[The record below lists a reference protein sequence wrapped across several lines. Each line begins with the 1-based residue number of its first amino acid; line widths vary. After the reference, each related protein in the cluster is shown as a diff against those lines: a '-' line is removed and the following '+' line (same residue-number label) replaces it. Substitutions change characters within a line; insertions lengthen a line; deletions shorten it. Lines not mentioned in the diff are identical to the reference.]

1 MEDHA
6 QTAEDIGNMRSEM
19 ERLLKRNQLL
29 EYKMKKIER
38 EEHNLSKKVDL
49 DDKLALKKLV
59 VMLKM
64 KNDQFKSR
72 GPVARQGG
80 VDNDDMVTN
89 LVEKV
94 NKLNEEKE
102 DLER

>member
-1 MEDHA
+1 MEK
-6 QTAEDIGNMRSEM
+6 
-19 ERLLKRNQLL
+19 LLKRNQLL

-72 GPVARQGG
+72 GAPIARQGG

-89 LVEKV
+89 LIEKV
-94 NKLNEEKE
+94 NRLNEEKE